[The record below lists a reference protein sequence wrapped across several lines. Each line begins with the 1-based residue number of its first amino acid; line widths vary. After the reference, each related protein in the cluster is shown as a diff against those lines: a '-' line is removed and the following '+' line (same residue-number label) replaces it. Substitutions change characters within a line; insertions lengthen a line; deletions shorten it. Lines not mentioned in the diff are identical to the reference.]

1 MNNAVLQQKQINK
14 QTKNAKSQYGSGLY
28 QNSPLPFIINNRIQ
42 TFMVQLAG
50 QTVSLEGWSKP
61 LRFIHINTT
70 NNLRPSPTHF
80 KQYHVPHPSNQDWV
94 WPLNSNN
101 RTRNEAVEIAG
112 IKIGRPSKF
121 YAPLLAWITGRRNN
135 KFLDKS
141 KRKRGYN
148 TDTRATQKQVLN
160 YYRDLFQN
168 VWNTNTENDNIY
180 EYDGHDN
187 NNKNNIDDDMTPPP
201 PIWKKIV
208 FGAEAFDTFVHD
220 LPVDDNGNGNGG
232 NSNNNTNPLL
242 TGEDLHISPS
252 ANKRINLLL
261 DIMPWYDNKNKDTNT
276 NDSSNSNNNNNTRRR
291 PELTLEDIEVVV
303 NYRTPRI
310 SHMVSIWH
318 QLGHEKTLQDF
329 LITPPNGRS
338 TGRGHYQLNSLGL
351 ALQFVRRGI
360 KTTILDLKGVQEKE
374 EAEEEQQQYGDE
386 DKHNNNESTN
396 NILEI
401 GGLQGVIAC
410 DVLKVSNMCNDR
422 GKLMMSI
429 DTTKN
434 GTNEQPD
441 NVAIVDKNKKDDKL
455 ERNLTEQQLNDI
467 DEIINDYD
475 CYVWK
480 HLQKYNK
487 KGTLRIL
494 YPSKSNIAN
503 LYNKTGP
510 CRNSGGTT
518 ADNDNGK
525 ELTFQ
530 SMLTKIGNIAGVP
543 YVDVSPPPAAVIAED
558 PTETETN

>member
-1 MNNAVLQQKQINK
+1 MLRCNTLTSAFYNN
-14 QTKNAKSQYGSGLY
+14 T
-28 QNSPLPFIINNRIQ
+28 RIQ

-50 QTVSLEGWSKP
+50 QTVSLEGRSKP
-61 LRFIHINTT
+61 PIMHINSTT
-70 NNLRPSPTHF
+70 PAHF
-80 KQYHVPHPSNQDWV
+80 KQYHVPHPSNLDWV

-112 IKIGRPSKF
+112 IKLGRPSKF

-148 TDTRATQKQVLN
+148 TNTRATQKQVLN

-180 EYDGHDN
+180 EYDN
-187 NNKNNIDDDMTPPP
+187 NNNNNNIDDGTTPPP
-201 PIWKKIV
+201 ILWKKIV

-232 NSNNNTNPLL
+232 NSNNNTSPLL
-242 TGEDLHISPS
+242 IGEDLHISPS

-303 NYRTPRI
+303 NYRTTRI

-329 LITPPNGRS
+329 LMPPDNGRTS
-338 TGRGHYQLNSLGL
+338 TRRALGRGHYQLNSLGL

-360 KTTILDLKGVQEKE
+360 KTTILDMKGVQEKE
-374 EAEEEQQQYGDE
+374 EAEEEQQQQQYDQ
-386 DKHNNNESTN
+386 DKHNNESTN
-396 NILEI
+396 TILEI

-429 DTTKN
+429 DTKN
-434 GTNEQPD
+434 NGSDEQPD

-455 ERNLTEQQLNDI
+455 ERNLTEQQLKDI

-487 KGTLRIL
+487 MGTLRIL
-494 YPSKSNIAN
+494 YPSKSNTAN

-510 CRNSGGTT
+510 CSSSGGTAA
-518 ADNDNGK
+518 ADDDDDNNGK

-530 SMLTKIGNIAGVP
+530 SMLTKIGNIARVP
-543 YVDVSPPPAAVIAED
+543 YVDDSPPPAAVIAED

>member
-1 MNNAVLQQKQINK
+1 
-14 QTKNAKSQYGSGLY
+14 
-28 QNSPLPFIINNRIQ
+28 
-42 TFMVQLAG
+42 MVQLAG

-94 WPLNSNN
+94 WPLNSKN

-112 IKIGRPSKF
+112 IKIGRPFKF

-148 TDTRATQKQVLN
+148 TNTRATQKQVLN

-168 VWNTNTENDNIY
+168 VWTTNTENDNIY
-180 EYDGHDN
+180 KYDN
-187 NNKNNIDDDMTPPP
+187 NNNNSNSNNNNNIDDGTPPPP

-232 NSNNNTNPLL
+232 TNNNTLL
-242 TGEDLHISPS
+242 LKGEDLHISPS

-261 DIMPWYDNKNKDTNT
+261 DIMPWYDKNKDK
-276 NDSSNSNNNNNTRRR
+276 NDNNNHNISALNTRRR
-291 PELTLEDIEVVV
+291 PELKLNDIEVVV

-338 TGRGHYQLNSLGL
+338 IGRGHYQLNSLGL

-360 KTTILDLKGVQEKE
+360 KTTILDMKGVQEKE
-374 EAEEEQQQYGDE
+374 EAEEQQQQQQQQYGDE
-386 DKHNNNESTN
+386 DKHNNESTN

-410 DVLKVSNMCNDR
+410 DVLKVYNMCNDR

-434 GTNEQPD
+434 GTNGEPD

-487 KGTLRIL
+487 MGTLRIL

-510 CRNSGGTT
+510 CSSSGGTT

-530 SMLTKIGNIAGVP
+530 SMLTRIGNIARVP
-543 YVDVSPPPAAVIAED
+543 YVDDSPSPSPAAVIAED